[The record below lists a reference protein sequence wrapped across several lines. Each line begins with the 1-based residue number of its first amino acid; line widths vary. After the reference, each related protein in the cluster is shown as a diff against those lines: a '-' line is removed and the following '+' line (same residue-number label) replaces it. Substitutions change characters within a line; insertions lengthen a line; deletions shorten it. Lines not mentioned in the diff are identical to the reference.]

1 MARAG
6 NKLASSTICPR
17 INWWRPSQ
25 PIDIFKKNKRKR
37 NCSKRNQKEKETTMN
52 DTDKQQKKIKWSFSL
67 SRISAYARCSYVQLK
82 ITRNKKKRRR
92 KIVPRSALF
101 SYFCWRTRDHC
112 CRYLFMSRL
121 VCRSDKIAFTR
132 QQCRFRRNQDQ
143 LRTHTFQ
150 CLQQTRLFIQ
160 GNTTARNLI

>member
-1 MARAG
+1 MKIVSANRYFQKKTKENEIVLKETRKRRKQQWMTQMNN
-6 NKLASSTICPR
+6 NKDKVIVPLSHSR
-17 INWWRPSQ
+17 INP
-25 PIDIFKKNKRKR
+25 
-37 NCSKRNQKEKETTMN
+37 
-52 DTDKQQKKIKWSFSL
+52 L
-67 SRISAYARCSYVQLK
+67 ARCSYVQLK

-92 KIVPRSALF
+92 KIVPRSALS

-143 LRTHTFQ
+143 LGTHTFQ
-150 CLQQTRLFIQ
+150 CLQQTSLFVQ